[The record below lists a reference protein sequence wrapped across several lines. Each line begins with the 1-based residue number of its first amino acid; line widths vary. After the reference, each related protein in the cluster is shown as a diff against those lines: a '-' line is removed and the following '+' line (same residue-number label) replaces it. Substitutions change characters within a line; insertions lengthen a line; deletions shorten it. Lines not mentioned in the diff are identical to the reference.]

1 MGHVLAASRFEQ
13 VQETLTQQLQ
23 QAAER
28 HLGET
33 KDEDVLLQ
41 RLQLTAQLSAGLQA
55 GGLVSA
61 LATGIELVD
70 LYFGTGVAVALAA
83 AGAVVLVQGRQH
95 TVRAYRD
102 AWERRGEA
110 LDEDLKLIGDQA
122 MEKVH
127 RRIQDGIAPY
137 TQFVQ
142 AEQDRLEKLTT
153 ASQDAAVTARRLRN
167 RIDKL

>member
-1 MGHVLAASRFEQ
+1 
-13 VQETLTQQLQ
+13 
-23 QAAER
+23 
-28 HLGET
+28 
-33 KDEDVLLQ
+33 
-41 RLQLTAQLSAGLQA
+41 
-55 GGLVSA
+55 VSA